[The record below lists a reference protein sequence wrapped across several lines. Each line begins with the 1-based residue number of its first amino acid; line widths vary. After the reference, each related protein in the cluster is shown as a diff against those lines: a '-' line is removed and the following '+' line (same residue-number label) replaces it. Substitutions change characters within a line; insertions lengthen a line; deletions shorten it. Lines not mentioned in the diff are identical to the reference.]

1 MTYARSIFAA
11 ALLLLAA
18 TTLGAQQPQVLT
30 LKQAIEMAQRQGAQG
45 RIAENNR
52 DAGRDRDHA
61 FSAGFLP
68 QLSLSGTT
76 PNYFSSITPVIQ
88 PDGTTLYLPLQETD
102 AGLNATLSQKIPWT
116 NTTLTFSSG
125 LNQTKITGINGF
137 QSWSS
142 TPFSVGLSQPLL
154 HSNSQMWDIKQQ
166 TLRIESSERK
176 YLEAREDAAI
186 AATGAFFAL
195 YAADAN
201 VKNAQANVQVNDTL
215 YSVNKSRLEI
225 GKIGENDL
233 LQSELALLRARA
245 SLSDAT
251 LNYERTLAQFRVTI
265 NVAPGT
271 PIELVVNSEVPE
283 FDADTAAAVRWA
295 RANSSTITDVVASQV
310 QADLVGER
318 GACWN
323 GGAGGTIQA
332 SYGFN
337 GTSIGPS
344 ASPAYSN
351 LLNAQHLNL
360 QVSVPVWQWGAH
372 SSTVDAAK
380 ADRDAAKSN
389 AELSRAQVDI
399 NAHFAALQLTETRLG
414 LVIAA
419 KADTVA
425 RKRYEVAYNRYVIG
439 KITPDVLILAEID
452 KDQSVVSYAQALR
465 RAGPP
470 TGTRCGGLTLYDFE
484 TGKQIREMR
493 SPGRMGRGAGRAIR
507 IRYLMIARLQFCGFR
522 RIFVFWMAYYAVA
535 RFVFLGYEHAD
546 AGRAGLRLMAGSV
559 IHGTR
564 MDLAAAAGPCLI
576 VFPLVAISVVLPRLA
591 TRIILVLTLLM
602 VTIVS
607 LLVAGDTELFR
618 NWGFRL
624 DGAVLQ
630 YLNTPSEMVSASKAS
645 PVLLVI
651 AIFVVLTLV
660 TALAFVKLLWP
671 TLRAWTHALPFPPAR
686 RRSPDALC

>member
-1 MTYARSIFAA
+1 MTYARNISAA

-45 RIAENNR
+45 RTAESNR
-52 DAGRDRDHA
+52 DAARDRDHA

-116 NTTLTFSSG
+116 NTTLSFSSG

-142 TPFSVGLSQPLL
+142 TPFSVGITQPLL
-154 HSNSQMWDIKQQ
+154 HSNSQMWDIKQED
-166 TLRIESSERK
+166 LRIESSERK

-245 SLSDAT
+245 AFSDAT
-251 LNYERTLAQFRVTI
+251 LGYERALAQFRVTI

-271 PIELVVNSEVPE
+271 PIELAVNAEVPQ
-283 FDADTAAAVRWA
+283 FDADTTAAVRWA
-295 RANSSTITDVVASQV
+295 RENSSTITDVVASQV
-310 QADLVGER
+310 QADRSVSEAR
-318 GACWN
+318 WN
-323 GGAGGTIQA
+323 GGAGGTVQA

-360 QVSVPVWQWGAH
+360 QVSIPVWQWGVH
-372 SSTVDAAK
+372 SNTVDAAK
-380 ADRDAAKSN
+380 ADRDAAKAN

-399 NAHFAALQLTETRLG
+399 NARFAALQLTESRLG

-425 RKRYEVAYNRYVIG
+425 RKRFEVAYNRYVIG

-452 KDQSVVSYAQALR
+452 KDQSVVSYAQALQAYWTAYYTLR
-465 RAGPP
+465 R
-470 TGTRCGGLTLYDFE
+470 LTLYDFE
-484 TGKQIREMR
+484 TGKQIRE
-493 SPGRMGRGAGRAIR
+493 
-507 IRYLMIARLQFCGFR
+507 
-522 RIFVFWMAYYAVA
+522 
-535 RFVFLGYEHAD
+535 
-546 AGRAGLRLMAGSV
+546 
-559 IHGTR
+559 
-564 MDLAAAAGPCLI
+564 
-576 VFPLVAISVVLPRLA
+576 
-591 TRIILVLTLLM
+591 
-602 VTIVS
+602 
-607 LLVAGDTELFR
+607 
-618 NWGFRL
+618 
-624 DGAVLQ
+624 
-630 YLNTPSEMVSASKAS
+630 
-645 PVLLVI
+645 
-651 AIFVVLTLV
+651 
-660 TALAFVKLLWP
+660 
-671 TLRAWTHALPFPPAR
+671 
-686 RRSPDALC
+686 